1 MTSVAQAQAGK
12 VISQADLERIA
23 GFEPAPRGDA
33 LIGLPILPY
42 RGLAH
47 GETRNVLEQVDRD
60 LETRAYRQT
69 GDHAPEVWQ
78 RGWSEVADRLT
89 DQAPTIESLRPGYF
103 RDERIF
109 RFDGQIVEGLEPF
122 VEFHT
127 SMALRRLLLGQY
139 LADATKVAELGC
151 GTGVNIL
158 LLAEAYPQMRIIGS
172 DWVPASQR
180 IVEGIGRAFPGRIGA
195 RRFDMLTAEG
205 WDGQEID
212 HETVVL
218 TVHALEQLNTHWR
231 TCLDFILARGPRL
244 CLHIE
249 PLAELYDP
257 KDPDDARML
266 RYHRKRG
273 YLEGYVPAVQALAA
287 AGQAQIVD
295 LRRIAFSGLYHEAY
309 SVLAWRPIS

>member
-1 MTSVAQAQAGK
+1 MTSAAQAETGK
-12 VISQADLERIA
+12 VISLTDLERITGIEPGTA
-23 GFEPAPRGDA
+23 GDVLAD
-33 LIGLPILPY
+33 LPGRPFRVLGHAES
-42 RGLAH
+42 RC
-47 GETRNVLEQVDRD
+47 VLEQVDHD
-60 LETRAYRQT
+60 LDTRAYRQT

-78 RGWSEVADRLT
+78 RGWSEVAERL
-89 DQAPTIESLRPGYF
+89 DGRAPTMESLRPGYF
-103 RDERIF
+103 RDERVF

-127 SMALRRLLLGQY
+127 SMALRHLLLGHY
-139 LADATKVAELGC
+139 LADAATVVELGC
-151 GTGVNIL
+151 GTGLNIL
-158 LLAEAYPQMRIIGS
+158 LLAQAYRRMRIIGC

-180 IVEGIGRAFPGRIGA
+180 IVEGLGRAFPGRIEG

-212 HETVVL
+212 RDTVVL

-257 KDPDDARML
+257 KDPDDVRML

-287 AGQAQIVD
+287 AGRAEIVD